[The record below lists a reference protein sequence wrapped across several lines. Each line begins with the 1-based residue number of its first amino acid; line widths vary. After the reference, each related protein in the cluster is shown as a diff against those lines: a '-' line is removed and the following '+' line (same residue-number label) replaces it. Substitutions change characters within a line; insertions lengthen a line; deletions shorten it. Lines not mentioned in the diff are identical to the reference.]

1 MRVVLFNFFKISVFS
16 NAWVDVGILVLSG
29 SSVLSPLLH
38 GFVHAPLQL
47 IHLSP
52 EYPFDN
58 QGKSVEKQNDDK

>member
-1 MRVVLFNFFKISVFS
+1 MCVVLFNFFKISVFA
-16 NAWVDVGILVLSG
+16 NAGVDVGILVLIG
-29 SSVLSPLLH
+29 LAVLSPLLH
-38 GFVHAPLQL
+38 GIVHAPLQL